1 MTSVLEYITYA
12 LILIFGVVVTAA
24 FAGYEKTAKN
34 RNAIVLLI
42 FMIFLLQL
50 AIFHFVGLS
59 VTRKLY
65 PLIVHLPVMLFI
77 VLYLKKPLSIAFV
90 SVLTAYLCC
99 QPPNWLGIA
108 LRFFWDRK
116 EVFFIANSA
125 GLLIMLYLIKK
136 YVASSVNQ
144 VMAYSRQSLI
154 LFGSF
159 PFMYYLF
166 DYTTTVYTEFL
177 YTGSTMV
184 VEFFP
189 SVLSMFYIVFVMIYY
204 NEIQKRSRLELDNAI
219 LATQSERAMNEIFA
233 LQQVQA
239 QTAIYRHDM
248 RHHLSLLYGFIEAG
262 EADQA
267 QAYIRQAQDNIDGI
281 TPVRYCENN
290 TINLILSYFAEKSKQ
305 QGMSLEIDTVLP
317 DRLGIPDTEICTLL
331 SNGLQNA
338 IEAASHEPRENP
350 GSVRLNCRIH
360 KGNLLLLIENTF
372 HGQVEMKNGL
382 PQTDEEGHGFGV
394 KSIAMIVDKHKG
406 YYSFSPGED
415 LFTLKVVL
423 PLAGGKINDI

>member
-1 MTSVLEYITYA
+1 MTSVLGYIDYA
-12 LILIFGVVVTAA
+12 LILIFGVVATVN
-24 FAGYEKTAKN
+24 FCGYEKTTKN
-34 RNAIVLLI
+34 RNAIILVI
-42 FMIFLLQL
+42 FILFLLQFV
-50 AIFHFVGLS
+50 IFQFVGLA

-65 PLIVHLPVMLFI
+65 PLIVHLPIMIFI
-77 VLYLKKPLSIAFV
+77 VLYLKKSLSISIV
-90 SVLTAYLCC
+90 SILTAYLCC

-108 LRFFWDRK
+108 LKFLFNRK
-116 EVFFIANSA
+116 EVFFIANSV
-125 GLLIMLYLIKK
+125 GLLIMLYLIRR
-136 YVASSVNQ
+136 YVAPSVNQ
-144 VMAYSRQSLI
+144 VMTYSRQSLF

-177 YTGSTMV
+177 YSGVTMV

-189 SVLSMFYIVFVMIYY
+189 SVLSMFYIIFIMVYY
-204 NEIQKRSRLELDNAI
+204 NEIQKRSHLELNNAM
-219 LATQSERAMNEIFA
+219 LATQSERAMNAIFT

-262 EADQA
+262 QADQA

-281 TPVRYCENN
+281 TPIRYCENN

-305 QGMSLEIDTVLP
+305 QNVSLEIDTVLP
-317 DRLGIPDTEICTLL
+317 NRLNIPDTEICTLL

-338 IEAASHEPRENP
+338 IEAASLEECENI

-360 KGNLLLLIENTF
+360 KGNLLILIENTF
-372 HGQVEMKNGL
+372 HGQLE
-382 PQTDEEGHGFGV
+382 
-394 KSIAMIVDKHKG
+394 I
-406 YYSFSPGED
+406 
-415 LFTLKVVL
+415 
-423 PLAGGKINDI
+423 